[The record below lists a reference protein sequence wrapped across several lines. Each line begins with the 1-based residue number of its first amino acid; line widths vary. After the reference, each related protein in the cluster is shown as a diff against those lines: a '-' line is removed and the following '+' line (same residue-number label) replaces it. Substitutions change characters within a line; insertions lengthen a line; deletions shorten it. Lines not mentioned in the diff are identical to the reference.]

1 MPLKHSLLTWHQ
13 RKQLHDRLAARASAL
28 REELRAETHDAFG
41 RPGLGNRRAEV
52 DDDAMADVQADLDVA
67 AAVRDSSELDEVVRA
82 LEQIDSPAFGRCTG
96 CGTPIAW
103 ARLLAQPHATRCTRC
118 AAAAERQT
126 PASL

>member
-1 MPLKHSLLTWHQ
+1 MKPSLLTWHQ

-28 REELRAETHDAFG
+28 RQELRAEMHDASG
-41 RPGLGNRRAEV
+41 RPGLANRHAEV
-52 DDDAMADVQADLDVA
+52 DDEAMADVQSDLDVA
-67 AAVRDSSELDEVVRA
+67 AAVRDAGELDEVVRA

-103 ARLLAQPHATRCTRC
+103 ARLLARPHATRCTRC

-126 PASL
+126 PPSL